1 MLLVKTEFK
10 YKDSSKDFKLSASFK
25 TSSKGVTAIYGPSG
39 SGKTTLFRIIS
50 GLIKGSEEL
59 ITLNNEIICNSK
71 DNKWTPPHERG
82 IGYVFQ
88 DVRLF
93 PHLNVK
99 NNLTFVSKLKKKSNL
114 ETISINTIVE
124 SLNIEKL
131 LYKKVHHLSGGEK
144 KLVAIG
150 RALMMKPKILLLDEP
165 LGGLDVERKRNI
177 IPYLDEL
184 CTNLNIPILYIS
196 HNINEIKKLANW
208 IITMKDGKV
217 NSFGSIEE
225 VTGRIDLSHIT
236 EGKKTKTILKT
247 KIINHEQENNLTILE
262 IGNQKLSI
270 PLINKEINSLV
281 KIEIRPQDVGVALS
295 KPKDV
300 SFLNILLGTVSVIIS
315 NENNT
320 YIDIQINVGSE
331 EKPKFIWSKITKF
344 AERNLKIKKG
354 NSVYILLKTMSIKIN
369 NTSIKKIINSH

>member
-1 MLLVKTEFK
+1 
-10 YKDSSKDFKLSASFK
+10 
-25 TSSKGVTAIYGPSG
+25 
-39 SGKTTLFRIIS
+39 
-50 GLIKGSEEL
+50 
-59 ITLNNEIICNSK
+59 
-71 DNKWTPPHERG
+71 
-82 IGYVFQ
+82 
-88 DVRLF
+88 
-93 PHLNVK
+93 
-99 NNLTFVSKLKKKSNL
+99 
-114 ETISINTIVE
+114 
-124 SLNIEKL
+124 
-131 LYKKVHHLSGGEK
+131 
-144 KLVAIG
+144 
-150 RALMMKPKILLLDEP
+150 MMKPKILLLDEP